1 MVSLGGS
8 TMKRNKWYLAA
19 VLGLAGLIV
28 MPTVL
33 FVNYNKNVNIAE
45 GSPLPPPPPKPPAFI
60 A

>member
-8 TMKRNKWYLAA
+8 TMNINKWHLAA

-33 FVNYNKNVNIAE
+33 FVNYNKSVNVAE
-45 GSPLPPPPPKPPAFI
+45 GNPLPPPPNPPIFI
-60 A
+60 S